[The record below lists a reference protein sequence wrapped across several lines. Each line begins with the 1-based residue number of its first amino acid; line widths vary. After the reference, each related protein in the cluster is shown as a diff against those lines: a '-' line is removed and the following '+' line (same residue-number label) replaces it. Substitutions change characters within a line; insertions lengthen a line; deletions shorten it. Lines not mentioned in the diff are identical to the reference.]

1 MKTTHIDSSREQIYT
16 IKKFW
21 SYIKGMKNDSS
32 NISMLKK
39 EGKYIISAE
48 EKANVLNQ
56 QYKSVFSDID
66 FNQYIDIRYY

>member
-1 MKTTHIDSSREQIYT
+1 
-16 IKKFW
+16 
-21 SYIKGMKNDSS
+21 MKNDSS